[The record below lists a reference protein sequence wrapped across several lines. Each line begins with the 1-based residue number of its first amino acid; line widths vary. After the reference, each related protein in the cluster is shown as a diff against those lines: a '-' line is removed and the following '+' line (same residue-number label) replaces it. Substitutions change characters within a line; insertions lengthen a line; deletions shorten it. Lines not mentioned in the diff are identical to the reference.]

1 MPEVTAIVPI
11 REKSERLPNK
21 NFRDFNGKPLYYWI
35 LETLSNVEEVD
46 RVVVNTNSEKIMA
59 NAPEHFEI
67 EISERPERFYG
78 DSTTRNIIQYEV
90 NRVETDVY
98 LQTFCTNPLLKSTSV
113 SGAVQKFTNTSCDSL
128 MSVTRHQKRMFT
140 EDLDPINHDPYNR
153 VPTQELPPIYEDNS
167 NIYIF
172 TEEVIEK
179 KGDRIGTDYEIYEL
193 GKIESLDIDYK
204 TDFEMAKYFHKRR
217 NQE

>member
-11 REKSERLPNK
+11 RERSERLPNK
-21 NFRDFNGKPLYYWI
+21 NFRDFNGEPLYYWI
-35 LETLSNVEEVD
+35 LNTLNDVEEVD
-46 RVVVNTNSEKIMA
+46 RVVVNTDSEEIIT
-59 NAPEHFEI
+59 NAPKSFHV

-90 NRVETDVY
+90 DRINTDVF

-113 SGAVQKFTNTSCDSL
+113 AGAIQKFTTTSCDSL

-140 EDLDPINHDPYNR
+140 EDLNPVNHDPHDR
-153 VPTQELPPIYEDNS
+153 VPTQELAPVYEDNS
-167 NIYIF
+167 NIYLF
-172 TEEVIEK
+172 TEDVIEK
-179 KGDRIGTDYEIYEL
+179 TGDRIGTDYAIYEI

-204 TDFEMAKYFHKRR
+204 DDFDLAKYFHKQR
-217 NQE
+217 NSE